1 MPAKIPLTYLGLN
14 STEGS
19 DQGSIVTWVGAN
31 NRFES
36 VQADDAVFRSVNS
49 LYTITANTSYVDEDS
64 VANSNSVAFTIS
76 NPKIDDA
83 QVFYSF
89 SGVQAADITTSNI
102 SGYINVVDGSATVIV
117 TIANDAV
124 QNETENIK
132 LNILTGVYPAPV
144 LASSGNVIIQESS
157 ITNPVAWGQTEG
169 YWAGGRTPS
178 GATDAIQKVS
188 WASDT
193 NLTDVGEFYPSS
205 SPFINPVGGGFEEA
219 GCVSSLDSG
228 YWLGGSA
235 NIASPPGYKTISP
248 GRAARYIFASGVTS
262 DNLTHTKNSQMGT
275 AMTPSHG
282 YWMGGYASPPA
293 VRYDQIQKFPFSSIN
308 TQTDVGEL
316 ANHGIPGAS
325 PSNVLRLMASVT
337 EENTNAFT
345 YGGVGDPFSYT
356 NVVQKFPFASDVS
369 ATLPGAT
376 GAYTY
381 GSAAA
386 SSESYGWFMGGNQ
399 NPTPVSPFTGIG
411 NVNTLR
417 RIAWSSNTTMS
428 DIGTISE
435 TKGRFQGTSSPTYV
449 YTHGGYRA
457 PASPGYAQYGER
469 FAIASATP
477 ILSPSHTPTPG
488 ASTYAAGQTVAN

>member
-19 DQGSIVTWVGAN
+19 TQGSIVTWVGAN

-49 LYTITANTSYVDEDS
+49 FYTITANTSYVDEDS

-83 QVFYSF
+83 QVYYSF

-132 LNILTGVYPAPV
+132 FNILTGVYPAPV
-144 LASSGNVIIQESS
+144 LASSSNIIIQESS
-157 ITNPVAWGQTEG
+157 TTNPVSWGQTEG
-169 YWAGGRTPS
+169 YWVGGRLPTGS
-178 GATDAIQKVS
+178 FGDAVQRLS

-193 NLTDVGEFYPSS
+193 SLTDVGEMYPAS
-205 SPFINPVGGGFEEA
+205 SPFINPTSGGFEEA
-219 GCVSSLDSG
+219 GCVSSPDSG

-235 NIASPPGYKTISP
+235 NLNSPPGYKTISP
-248 GRAARYIFASGVTS
+248 GRAARYTFASGTIA

-316 ANHGIPGAS
+316 ANHGIPGR
-325 PSNVLRLMASVT
+325 PSATHLRHLASVT
-337 EENTNAFT
+337 EENTNAYT
-345 YGGVGDPFSYT
+345 YGGIGDPYSLSR
-356 NVVQKFPFASDVS
+356 VVQKFPFASDVS
-369 ATLPGAT
+369 ATTT
-376 GAYTY
+376 GAVGLYVY
-381 GSAAA
+381 GSATASTETKAWLMGGEANPNPTGPFSLGATNQIRSFTWA
-386 SSESYGWFMGGNQ
+386 SSGVMNDLGDLSQ
-399 NPTPVSPFTGIG
+399 N
-411 NVNTLR
+411 
-417 RIAWSSNTTMS
+417 
-428 DIGTISE
+428 
-435 TKGRFQGTSSPTYV
+435 KGRFQGTSSPTYV
-449 YTHGGYRA
+449 YTQGGSRIGA
-457 PASPGYAQYGER
+457 TPFYAGYGEKI
-469 FAIASATP
+469 AISSSTP
-477 ILSPSHTPTPG
+477 ITATSHIATPG